1 MPENIGQNFG
11 QPSGAWQRASG
22 KLGALWCD
30 WMHDSPMWPIHDW
43 YECRTC
49 GRRHPVPWAGF
60 ATPPAPFAT
69 AARVRPFRVPFAS
82 LLLLIL
88 LAIMMVLPIHASDAS
103 LVASTEGASRA
114 FARYLAGL
122 EVESPWRLETVEI
135 DASLPKLEKHGRLRA
150 IRRLLPL
157 GKPEYEVLEIEGDQ
171 TVEAK

>member
-1 MPENIGQNFG
+1 
-11 QPSGAWQRASG
+11 
-22 KLGALWCD
+22 
-30 WMHDSPMWPIHDW
+30 
-43 YECRTC
+43 
-49 GRRHPVPWAGF
+49 
-60 ATPPAPFAT
+60 
-69 AARVRPFRVPFAS
+69 
-82 LLLLIL
+82 
-88 LAIMMVLPIHASDAS
+88 MMVLPIHASDAS